1 MVRVLVTGF
10 EPFGGSDVNVSMDV
24 VNALTDSMV
33 LEDPWSTLRPS
44 SKPVSVEVERLMLSV
59 DSAGSMAVANRIA
72 SGETWDAVLHLGVCG

>member
-44 SKPVSVEVERLMLSV
+44 SKPVSVEVERLML
-59 DSAGSMAVANRIA
+59 
-72 SGETWDAVLHLGVCG
+72 